1 MILSW
6 LDIGLAIVMLI
17 SGYLAMLR
25 GLTREVLAILSW
37 GVAAFATMLLWP
49 QYRDDV
55 RGYISPDIL
64 ADIVLAAGIFILVLI
79 VVSLLTV
86 YIADKV
92 LDSRIG
98 ALDRTL
104 GVVFG
109 LARGLIL
116 VVILYLFL
124 NMVVPKETQPIWVQ
138 QARSLPLI
146 EQTGEVIRE
155 IGESIV
161 TMFEENLDSVIP
173 DTGDDPNKQ
182 SSNGRLGTGLAQN
195 GRAGY
200 QSGERR
206 GLEQL
211 LESTTAARN

>member
-1 MILSW
+1 MVLSW
-6 LDIGLAIVMLI
+6 LDIGLAVVMLI

-49 QYRDDV
+49 QYRDVV
-55 RGYISPDIL
+55 RSYISPDIL

-79 VVSLLTV
+79 VVSLITV

-124 NMVVPKETQPIWVQ
+124 NMVVPKETQPVWVQ

-146 EQTGEVIRE
+146 EQTGEFIKE

-161 TMFEENLDSVIP
+161 TMFSGNLDSVIP
-173 DTGDDPNKQ
+173 DTNDDPNKQ
-182 SSNGRLGTGLAQN
+182 SGIGRLGSGLAQN
-195 GRAGY
+195 GSEGY
-200 QSGERR
+200 QTRERR

-211 LESTTAARN
+211 LESSTAARN